1 MCPVYPS
8 PVHKMASPDGDAGT
22 LAATTTGRLAIATE
36 SAASWL
42 FYSPDAGA
50 SWRIAGTWDDGGS
63 GWADLGFTTATD
75 GVVVHGPADSDG
87 NTARRPG
94 QLLLTGDAGATWYRV
109 SF

>member
-1 MCPVYPS
+1 MP
-8 PVHKMASPDGDAGT
+8 GT

-63 GWADLGFTTATD
+63 GWADLGFTTAID

-87 NTARRPG
+87 NSTQRPG
-94 QLLLTGDAGATWYRV
+94 QLLLTGDAGATWYPV